1 MKKLLEEKFNT
12 KFKGKIDPFKY
23 FFGHVIR
30 EIETEDA
37 LDEYAVHNFSG
48 DHSMSNI
55 NSVTP
60 TKNFIL
66 AEYPQGTH
74 LDIGASRGLLSRLLL
89 ENGMDSY
96 ALDGSTYGLKTDQ
109 IEIPLSRYVVCDMVS
124 FGLDKLDFEKYFDI
138 STAFEITEHIHEK
151 DIKRFYDNVSYM
163 SKEHICSVHINGEDS
178 TTSAHT
184 NHHNVKPLSWW
195 VEFLGSYGTVTQVDE
210 LRPVPVSGTR
220 LYVPPTARDDA
231 RAATWRLNAM
241 GGPPVGGPP
250 VNRVIDALLGQAARL
265 AAESGYTVDDN
276 QSNISAVFDGWPYD
290 DQRPYHPVHGTAAA
304 NTHPGYLFNS
314 NGRPM
319 PVYAVPAGDWG
330 ESEFLKVVFH

>member
-23 FFGHVIR
+23 FFGHVIK

-37 LDEYAVHNFSG
+37 LDEYAVPNFSG

-74 LDIGASRGLLSRLLL
+74 VDIGASRALLSRLLL
-89 ENGMDSY
+89 AEGMNSY

-163 SKEHICSVHINGEDS
+163 SKEHICSVHVGGKDS
-178 TTSAHT
+178 TTGAHT

-195 VEFLGSYGTVTQVDE
+195 VEFLGSYGTVTQVGE
-210 LRPVPVSGTR
+210 LRPVRPYDRSGG
-220 LYVPPTARDDA
+220 LPPGLGDE
-231 RAATWRLNAM
+231 
-241 GGPPVGGPP
+241 
-250 VNRVIDALLGQAARL
+250 VIDALLGQAARL
-265 AAESGYTVDDN
+265 TNEGAAVRDHFTDL
-276 QSNISAVFDGWPYD
+276 
-290 DQRPYHPVHGTAAA
+290 DQLIEVRPWRSPHAERPHHPVHGTAA
-304 NTHPGYLFNS
+304 NTHPGYLFSS